1 MKMNQQ
7 NERLSTE
14 LHPQTGEEKNVAP
27 AKLTRRKFLL
37 TAGVSTLPVMMS
49 VKSGDAW
56 GCIGLDCTSG
66 TVNLSG
72 TRSAVLSAKA
82 NQQQNYIIAKWDKI
96 SNIQQIVTVDFGRD
110 ENEKNSP
117 GFLLKHY
124 NSACYKNKK
133 NTSILIKDKFKT
145 ESEWY
150 NKANFY
156 LSQNKLYIENRL
168 FSETTVQNRIY
179 GLIRPAAYNNIII
192 TSQTNMGKFFSEMN
206 GITVGNALQSSNDF
220 VKYVTAAFIGSV
232 WESHSIWQTGYPG
245 SVVNTRCYP
254 KPDELIAAYHNVITR
269 NAREHPQGLA
279 GAIYDMGQLFKL
291 YTKV

>member
-1 MKMNQQ
+1 MNQQ

-14 LHPQTGEEKNVAP
+14 LTPQTGEETSVTP

-49 VKSGDAW
+49 IKSGDAW

-66 TVNLSG
+66 TGNLSG
-72 TRSAVLSAKA
+72 TRSGVLSAKA
-82 NQQQNYIIAKWDKI
+82 NQQQNYIIAKWDTI
-96 SNIQQIVTVDFGRD
+96 SNIQKIVTVDFGR
-110 ENEKNSP
+110 NVTTQYP
-117 GFLLKHY
+117 GFLLKHFDTARY
-124 NSACYKNKK
+124 MKNGRKV
-133 NTSILIKDKFKT
+133 LIKNDFKT

-150 NKANFY
+150 NKAQACLAAN
-156 LSQNKLYIENRL
+156 QLYIGSTK
-168 FSETTVQNRIY
+168 FSETTDRQNRIY
-179 GLIRPAAYNNIII
+179 GLIRPATYNNIII
-192 TSQTNMGKFFSEMN
+192 TSQTNMGDFFSEMS
-206 GITVGNALQSSNDF
+206 GITVWNALQSSNDF

-245 SVVNTRCYP
+245 SVVNTQCYP
-254 KPDELIAAYHNVITR
+254 KPDELLAAYRNVINR
-269 NAREHPQGLA
+269 NANEHPRGLS